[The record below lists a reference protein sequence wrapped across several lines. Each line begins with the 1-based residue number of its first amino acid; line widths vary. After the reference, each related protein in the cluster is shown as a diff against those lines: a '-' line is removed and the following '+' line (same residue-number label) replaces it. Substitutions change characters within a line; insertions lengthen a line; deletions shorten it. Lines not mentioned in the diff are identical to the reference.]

1 MRFNNID
8 EHPYSNSSQINPYFG
23 IPLGF
28 MSYICFITH
37 VIKLMLPI
45 YPWVGVRTFTGV

>member
-23 IPLGF
+23 IPPGF